1 MPELP
6 PVLNYQPTYV
16 VTGRDD
22 GAKLIEATLNDFML
36 PEEFINATC
45 GVLQRLGYE
54 IRTVGDMVD
63 RLQKLQPR
71 DHDALQ
77 QAGVLNVFVAGEDQP
92 HPPEGK
98 PYARVWSWREPVD
111 GLMRVAVNVA
121 KMYQTA
127 QTATIPITAP
137 ILSKQIAEDP

>member
-1 MPELP
+1 MTELP
-6 PVLNYQPTYV
+6 PILNYRPTYV
-16 VTGRDD
+16 VTDRDE
-22 GAKLIEATLNDFML
+22 GAKLVEATLNDFML

-45 GVLQRLGYE
+45 GVLQRLGYD

-71 DHDALQ
+71 DHNALQ
-77 QAGVLNVFVAGEDQP
+77 QAGVLNVYVVGDGQP

-111 GLMRVAVNVA
+111 GLMRIAVNVA
-121 KMYQTA
+121 KMYETA
-127 QTATIPITAP
+127 PTELVPITAP
-137 ILSKQIAEDP
+137 ILGKQIAEDP

>member
-6 PVLNYQPTYV
+6 SLLNYQPTYV
-16 VTGRDD
+16 VTGLDE
-22 GAKLIEATLNDFML
+22 GAKLVEATLNDFML
-36 PEEFINATC
+36 PEEFINVTC
-45 GVLQRLGYE
+45 GVLQRLGY
-54 IRTVGDMVD
+54 IISTVGDMVL
-63 RLQKLQPR
+63 RLQHLQPK
-71 DHDALQ
+71 DHDALK
-77 QAGVLNVFVAGEDQP
+77 QAGVLNVYVVGEGQP
-92 HPPEGK
+92 HPIDGK

-127 QTATIPITAP
+127 NSATIPITAP